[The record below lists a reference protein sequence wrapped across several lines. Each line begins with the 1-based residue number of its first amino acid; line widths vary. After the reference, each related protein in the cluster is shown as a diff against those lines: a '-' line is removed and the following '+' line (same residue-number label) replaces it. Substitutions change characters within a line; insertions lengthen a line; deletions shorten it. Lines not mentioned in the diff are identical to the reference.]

1 MLSIEG
7 HAIVSADGM
16 IADAAGDYPAALRN
30 EADWSL
36 YQAALDRA
44 AVVVLGRRGHERFP
58 NPGRRRLVLTRGV
71 AGLADDPRDKRATLW
86 NPVAFGLREALG
98 EIGVAEGIVAI
109 TGVFDHF
116 VGDYDR
122 FALSESHGLLIPGGR
137 PCFAAGHPRA
147 VLAGVGLRPTTVELI
162 DAEAM
167 VTTTL
172 WTRKAT
178 GDA

>member
-1 MLSIEG
+1 MLIIEG

-16 IADAAGDYPAALRN
+16 IADAAGEYPAPLRN
-30 EADWSL
+30 DADWRL

-44 AVVVLGRRGHERFP
+44 AVVVVGRRGHERFP
-58 NPGRRRLVLTRGV
+58 NPGRRRLVLTRAVGR
-71 AGLADDPRDKRATLW
+71 LAHDPRDKRATLW
-86 NPVAFGLREALG
+86 NPAGVGLREALG
-98 EIGVAEGIVAI
+98 EIGVADGIVAI

-122 FALSESHGLLIPGGR
+122 FALSESHRLRISGGR
-137 PCFAAGHPRA
+137 PCFADGHPRV
-147 VLAGVGLRPTTVELI
+147 VLAAQGLQPATVELI

-167 VTTTL
+167 VTTTM
-172 WTRKAT
+172 WAK